1 MAAILGKLYAE
12 VWEPV
17 EQAFPVHTKRA
28 IVSPDGELNFL
39 SFATLLDPEQR
50 FVAEKYSINYVT
62 SGRDLLRVPQPAL
75 SKQVIIMADPKFNR
89 EIPLANHDLPS
100 EDSGML
106 RGTEKR
112 DIEDLVFEELG
123 GTRKERVE
131 WREDKQ
137 DLG

>member
-1 MAAILGKLYAE
+1 MKWQQFSGSFTPRCGSQWNRR
-12 VWEPV
+12 VPSTPTG
-17 EQAFPVHTKRA
+17 Q

-75 SKQVIIMADPKFNR
+75 SKQVIVMADPKFNR
-89 EIPLANHDLPS
+89 QIPLANHDLPS

-123 GTRKERVE
+123 GNPKG
-131 WREDKQ
+131 K
-137 DLG
+137 G